1 MSKAIV
7 FSIVVPCF
15 NEELAIPRFLDE
27 LTLFKANFSVQ
38 FPQTK
43 LGVIFVNNNSN
54 DLSKELLLRYT
65 NKNFDVK
72 VLDCVKQGYGAALKH
87 GFSSTISD
95 YYCFLDLDNTYPL
108 DTLYNAFNI
117 ISEDHTVDMLMTNRF
132 SKSSKMPLIR
142 SFGNH
147 FFAQL
152 VSFLFRAPIQDA
164 CSGMR
169 IIHSRRIHEVV
180 DLTCDGL
187 DFSIQLTCVSLKRKW
202 SVYYLDMI
210 YNQRDGDSKLS
221 IVKDGLLFLKAVLK
235 TKFQD

>member
-43 LGVIFVNNNSN
+43 LEVIFVNNNST
-54 DLSKELLLRYT
+54 DLSKDLLLKYT
-65 NKNFDVK
+65 NKHLEVK
-72 VLDCVKQGYGAALKH
+72 VLDCAKQGYGAALKY
-87 GFSSTISD
+87 GFSSSLSD
-95 YYCFLDLDNTYPL
+95 YYSFLDLDNTYPL
-108 DTLYNAFNI
+108 DTLYNAFKI
-117 ISEDHTVDMLMTNRF
+117 ISENGSIDMLMTNRF
-132 SKSSKMPLIR
+132 SKLSKMPLIR

-152 VSFLFRAPIQDA
+152 VSLLFRTQINDA

-169 IIHSRRIHEVV
+169 IIHSQRIQEVIG
-180 DLTCDGL
+180 LSCDGL
-187 DFSIQLTCVSLKRKW
+187 DFSIQLTCVSLKKKW
-202 SVYYLDMI
+202 SIHYLDML
-210 YNQRDGDSKLS
+210 YNQRDGVSKLS

>member
-15 NEELAIPRFLDE
+15 NEELAIPRFLEE
-27 LTLFKANFSVQ
+27 LTLFKANFTAQ
-38 FPQTK
+38 FPQVQ
-43 LGVIFVNNNSN
+43 LEVIFVNNNSS
-54 DLSKELLLRYT
+54 DLSKELLLSYAG
-65 NKNFDVK
+65 NNFEIK
-72 VLDCVKQGYGAALKH
+72 VIDCFKQGYGAALKH
-87 GFSSTISD
+87 GFSSAKSD

-108 DTLYNAFNI
+108 DTLYAAFKI
-117 ISEDHTVDMLMTNRF
+117 ISEDNSLDMLMTNRF

-142 SFGNH
+142 NLGNR

-152 VSFLFRAPIQDA
+152 VSYLFRTSISDA

-169 IIHSRRIHEVV
+169 IIHSRRIQDVI

-187 DFSIQLTCVSLKRKW
+187 DFSIQLTCVSLKKVW
-202 SVYYLDMI
+202 SVHYLDML

-221 IVKDGLLFLKAVLK
+221 VVKDGLMFLKAVLK
-235 TKFQD
+235 TKFVD

>member
-15 NEELAIPRFLDE
+15 NEELAIPRFLEE

-43 LGVIFVNNNSN
+43 LDVVVVNNNSS
-54 DLSKELLLRYT
+54 DLSQDLLLGYAS
-65 NKNFDVK
+65 KNIDMK
-72 VLDCVKQGYGAALKH
+72 VIDCEKQGYGAALKY
-87 GFSSTISD
+87 GFSSTRAD

-108 DTLYNAFNI
+108 DTLYTAFKI
-117 ISEDHTVDMLMTNRF
+117 ISENNSVDMLMTNRF

-152 VSFLFRAPIQDA
+152 VSFLFRTPILDA

-169 IIHSRRIHEVV
+169 IIHARRIQEVV
-180 DLTCDGL
+180 NLTCDGL
-187 DFSIQLTCVSLKRKW
+187 DFSIQLTCVSLKKKW
-202 SVYYLDMI
+202 SVHYHDML

-235 TKFQD
+235 TKFID